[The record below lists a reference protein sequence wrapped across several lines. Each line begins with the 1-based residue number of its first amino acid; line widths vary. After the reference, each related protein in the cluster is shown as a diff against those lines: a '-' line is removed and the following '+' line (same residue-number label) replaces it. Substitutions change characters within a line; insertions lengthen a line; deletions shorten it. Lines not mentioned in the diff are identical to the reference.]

1 MVERLDENERSDPSR
16 RLLVT
21 GASGFIGSALVR
33 ALARRGDC
41 TVLNY
46 DVAEPAES
54 AARWIVGDIRD
65 LERMRATFRDFDPT
79 DVVHLAAR
87 TDIRGTELAD
97 YATNTRGTSN
107 VIECVVNGS
116 VTRLILAS
124 TQFVCRPG
132 HEPQSDEDY
141 HPHTVYGESK
151 VEAERL
157 VRVADLDTTWTI
169 VRPTT
174 IWGPGDL
181 AYRSQFY
188 RIMAR
193 GMYFHPSG
201 EPAMR
206 SYGYVGNVVDQMLA
220 ILDSATDRIAGQTLY
235 VGDPVAPITD
245 FVEEFARQIG
255 RSVRTVPRE
264 LVRVLAVFGDVMG
277 AVSVPFP
284 ITTGRFR
291 SMVEHYP
298 VPIARTF
305 DLLGPPRYELGEAVA
320 ETISWLRAIGLIAR
334 DAGSQ

>member
-1 MVERLDENERSDPSR
+1 
-16 RLLVT
+16 
-21 GASGFIGSALVR
+21 
-33 ALARRGDC
+33 
-41 TVLNY
+41 
-46 DVAEPAES
+46 
-54 AARWIVGDIRD
+54 
-65 LERMRATFRDFDPT
+65 
-79 DVVHLAAR
+79 
-87 TDIRGTELAD
+87 
-97 YATNTRGTSN
+97 
-107 VIECVVNGS
+107 
-116 VTRLILAS
+116 
-124 TQFVCRPG
+124 
-132 HEPQSDEDY
+132 
-141 HPHTVYGESK
+141 
-151 VEAERL
+151 
-157 VRVADLDTTWTI
+157 
-169 VRPTT
+169 
-174 IWGPGDL
+174 
-181 AYRSQFY
+181 
-188 RIMAR
+188 
-193 GMYFHPSG
+193 
-201 EPAMR
+201 MR

-220 ILDSATDRIAGQTLY
+220 ILDSDTDRIAGQTLY